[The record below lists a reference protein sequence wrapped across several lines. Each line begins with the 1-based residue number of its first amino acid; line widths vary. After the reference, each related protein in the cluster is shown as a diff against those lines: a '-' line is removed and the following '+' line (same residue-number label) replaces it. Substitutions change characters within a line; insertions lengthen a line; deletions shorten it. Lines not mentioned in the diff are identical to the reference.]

1 MIPVLTI
8 DGPSGS
14 GKGTVSREVAAQ
26 LGWHLLDSGAL
37 YRLVGFTADR
47 AGISFKNG
55 DALAVIASELSARFG
70 RTDTGEEQIWLAGE
84 EVSGAIRTERSGEL
98 ASLVAAHAVVR
109 TALVELQ
116 RGYRAPPGLVAD
128 GRDMGTVIFPAAELK
143 VFLTASA
150 EERAAR
156 RHKQLKEKGIGVSL
170 TALSREIAER
180 DARDANRSVAPLR
193 PAEDAHV
200 VDSTNLS
207 VDAVVAAVLRLAG
220 DVWESARTAMP
231 NRAEDE

>member
-14 GKGTVSREVAAQ
+14 GKGTVAREVAAR

-37 YRLVGFTADR
+37 YRLVGLAADQ
-47 AGISFKNG
+47 AGVSFKDG
-55 DALAVIASELSARFG
+55 PGLAGVASELAARFG
-70 RTDTGEEQIWLAGE
+70 QTETGEEQIWLAGE
-84 EVSGAIRTERSGEL
+84 DVTAAIRTERGGEL
-98 ASLVAAHAVVR
+98 ASLVAAHPEVR
-109 TALVELQ
+109 DALVDLQ

-128 GRDMGTVIFPAAELK
+128 GRDMGTVIFPDADVK
-143 VFLTASA
+143 VYLTASA
-150 EERAAR
+150 EERAER

-193 PAEDAHV
+193 AADDAYV

-207 VDAVVAAVLRLAG
+207 VDAVVAEVLRIAAER
-220 DVWESARTAMP
+220 WETLRQSAEP
-231 NRAEDE
+231 Q